1 MKIKGQSKDKLLKML
16 NVMEMIRKLEETLN
30 NLFARGLLHGTSHL
44 YVGQEAVAAGA
55 CFPLRNDDYVA
66 STHRGHGHAIAKGVD
81 IKKLAAELL
90 GKEEGLCRGRG
101 GTQHL
106 SCLKV
111 GFLGT
116 NGITGGFIPIATGA
130 AMGFKMRGEDRVS
143 VSFFGDGAS
152 NTGVFHESLNFAS
165 LHKLPVIYVCENNLY
180 GMSMHVNRS
189 TAVKNISDR
198 AAAYSMP
205 GVTVDGMDPLAV
217 EEVMSVAVDRAR
229 RGEGPTLIEAIT
241 YRYLGHSKSDQRV
254 YRTRDEEKEWREKDP
269 IIRLSEAMLFEQIA
283 SQEEVKYAIYS
294 ADEEVREA
302 IEWAIGL
309 PAPQGHN
316 VKSGLFSS

>member
-1 MKIKGQSKDKLLKML
+1 ML
-16 NVMEMIRKLEETLN
+16 RLMELIRKLEETLN

-44 YVGQEAVAAGA
+44 YIGQEAVAVGA

-90 GKEEGLCRGRG
+90 GKDEGLCRGRG

-106 SCLKV
+106 SCMKV

-130 AMGFKMRGEDRVS
+130 AMGFKMRGENRVS

-165 LHKLPVIYVCENNLY
+165 LHKLPVIFVCENNLY

-189 TAVKNISDR
+189 TSVKNISDR
-198 AAAYSMP
+198 AASYTMP
-205 GVTVDGMDPLAV
+205 GITVDGMDPMAV
-217 EEVMSVAVDRAR
+217 EEAMSEAIDRAR

-254 YRTRDEEKEWREKDP
+254 YRTRDEEKEWRAKDP
-269 IIRLSEAMLFEQIA
+269 IIKLSEAILSEKIA
-283 SQEEVKYAIYS
+283 SEEEVKEAVQS
-294 ADEEVREA
+294 ADAEVREA
-302 IEWAIGL
+302 IEWAVSL
-309 PAPQGHN
+309 PAPVGRDI
-316 VKSGLFSS
+316 KTGLFS

>member
-1 MKIKGQSKDKLLKML
+1 ML
-16 NVMEMIRKLEETLN
+16 RVMQLIRKLEETLN

-44 YVGQEAVAAGA
+44 YVGQEAVAVGA

-66 STHRGHGHAIAKGVD
+66 STHRGHGHAVAKGVD
-81 IKKLAAELL
+81 IRKLTAELL
-90 GKEEGLCRGRG
+90 GKDEGLCRGRG

-106 SCLKV
+106 SCMKV
-111 GFLGT
+111 GFMGT

-165 LHKLPVIYVCENNLY
+165 LHKLPVVYICENNLY

-189 TAVKNISDR
+189 TAVRNISDR
-198 AAAYSMP
+198 ASSYSMP
-205 GVTVDGMDPLAV
+205 GITVDGMDPIAV
-217 EEVMSVAVDRAR
+217 EEAMFTAIDRAR

-269 IIRLSEAMLFEQIA
+269 IKRLSEAILFEKIA
-283 SQEEVKYAIYS
+283 SEEEVEEVIRS
-294 ADEEVREA
+294 ADEEIREA
-302 IEWAIGL
+302 VEWAVSLPTPCCRSIG
-309 PAPQGHN
+309 
-316 VKSGLFSS
+316 SGLFSG

>member
-1 MKIKGQSKDKLLKML
+1 ML
-16 NVMEMIRKLEETLN
+16 NVMELIRKLEETLN

-44 YVGQEAVAAGA
+44 YVGQEAVAVGA

-66 STHRGHGHAIAKGVD
+66 STHRGHGHAVAKGVD

-90 GKEEGLCRGRG
+90 GKDEGLCRGRG

-106 SCLKV
+106 SCMKV

-165 LHKLPVIYVCENNLY
+165 LHKLPVVYVCENNLY

-205 GVTVDGMDPLAV
+205 GVTVDGMDPVAV
-217 EEVMSVAVDRAR
+217 EEAMTEAVDRAR

-254 YRTRDEEKEWREKDP
+254 YRSREEEKEWREKDP
-269 IIRLSEAMLFEQIA
+269 IIRLSEAILLEKIA
-283 SQEEVKYAIYS
+283 SE
-294 ADEEVREA
+294 EEVREA
-302 IEWAIGL
+302 IRAADEEVRIAIEWAVALPSPPEKGIG
-309 PAPQGHN
+309 Q
-316 VKSGLFSS
+316 GLFSL